1 MCGTLLTTNHRS
13 NAVTPFEKRMQE
25 SAERKA
31 KIRAMAKQTNRR
43 DGSRKYT
50 NKQIADAIG
59 CKPQYVG
66 QVLAEGA

>member
-1 MCGTLLTTNHRS
+1 M
-13 NAVTPFEKRMQE
+13 TPFEKRMQE

-31 KIRAMAKQTNRR
+31 KIRAMAKKTSR

-66 QVLAEGA
+66 QVLAEASP